1 MAPEIPC
8 PTAIDD
14 DFGLTLPFGDD
25 LAQGTAV
32 GPVAELAGA
41 AFQRPVFPNA
51 CNWGK
56 QIKRSKFGR
65 NLSNIKLNSIM

>member
-14 DFGLTLPFGDD
+14 DSGLTLPFGDD

-41 AFQRPVFPNA
+41 AFQRPGF
-51 CNWGK
+51 
-56 QIKRSKFGR
+56 F
-65 NLSNIKLNSIM
+65 